1 MTHREQA
8 RHLQSFFFRRGIE
21 LGFDDVLSLVR
32 AQSTLRRW
40 AEYECCTEVNDGSMS
55 TSIERDDE
63 TGKPFRWFYPH
74 RDEPFSYPIPDR
86 EAGALRRVAAIC
98 QRNGLHFY
106 HQTDPRGCSLY
117 VSNEPL
123 NSSNYTNGL
132 AVVWG

>member
-8 RHLQSFFFRRGIE
+8 HHIQAAVDRRGISSTI
-21 LGFDDVLSLVR
+21 GYDDVLSLVR
-32 AQSTLRRW
+32 AQSTLHRW
-40 AEYECCTEVNDGSMS
+40 SELECGDGDGRVSWG
-55 TSIERDDE
+55 IERDE
-63 TGKPFRWFYPH
+63 NTGKPYMLRVGPDWQWK
-74 RDEPFSYPIPDR
+74 YPIPDR